1 MNMELNV
8 ILAQIPAVLGLI
20 MIIGT
25 LIEGIR
31 HTRKL
36 EAARERTRELMK

>member
-1 MNMELNV
+1 MNMGLNV
-8 ILAQIPAVLGLI
+8 ILAQIPAVLGLV
-20 MIIGT
+20 MIIGA

-36 EAARERTRELMK
+36 EAARERTKELLK